1 MTWFKNGELL
11 PASTRYTPNY
21 DLNTGI
27 ATLKIDDARLSD
39 IGTYLV
45 VAENIAGKDQTFA
58 DTYVLNTAN
67 VDQRPLIDPQAFVSL
82 EKVPEPIN
90 YDKPEEMAKGRP
102 PRFIVHLPNELKLYD
117 GEKVHMKCKVDGYPA
132 PKVLSIFL
140 MIFCFS
146 IPYIKNIFP

>member
-1 MTWFKNGELL
+1 M
-11 PASTRYTPNY
+11 PASTRYTADY

-39 IGTYLV
+39 IGKYLV

-58 DTYVLNTAN
+58 NTYVLNTAN

-82 EKVPEPIN
+82 EKVPEPVN

-102 PRFIVHLPNELKLYD
+102 PKFIIHLPNELKLYD

-132 PKVLSIFL
+132 PKVLFL
-140 MIFCFS
+140 SPSFS
-146 IPYIKNIFP
+146 STLTYNALPFEIEPNQL